1 MYKYSL
7 ALFLL
12 ILVWKLVDP
21 IPNKAVNG
29 ERHQSTDARVY
40 N

>member
-7 ALFLL
+7 ALSLTDFGLEA
-12 ILVWKLVDP
+12 IDP

-29 ERHQSTDARVY
+29 ERHQFTNARV
-40 N
+40 